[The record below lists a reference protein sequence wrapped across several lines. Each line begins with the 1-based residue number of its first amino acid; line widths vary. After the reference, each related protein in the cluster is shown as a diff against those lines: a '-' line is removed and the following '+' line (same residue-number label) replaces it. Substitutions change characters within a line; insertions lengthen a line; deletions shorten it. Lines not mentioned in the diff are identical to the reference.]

1 MKGECFIGVDCS
13 TQSTKAVL
21 FDCRGRALREARS
34 SHMFRSPHNGWA
46 EQDATELWSSLCAA
60 LRKLTD
66 GLDMR
71 GIGGMGIA
79 YQRETFVPLD
89 GKGREIR
96 PAILWLDQRSFKE
109 VEEIESDIGGE
120 YFQQLTGKILNTLPS
135 LPKIRWIRNSEPEH
149 YRRIDKLCD
158 VGAYLNWKLTGRMI
172 SPYSGADTTG
182 LFGLEARDWADD
194 LLSYMGLNRENMPDV
209 VPAGTEVG
217 GITAKA
223 AAATG
228 LPEGFPVFAAG
239 GDGQVFA
246 VGVGSMGVDT
256 VALSLGTSVVWG
268 VHNSEYRTSSYFRT
282 MMSCQPN
289 TYYCESALISGSN
302 TIKWFIDEMGGEEIT
317 LAKSRNISPESL
329 LEDKIR
335 DIDPGCDG
343 LITLPY
349 WRGVMNPYNNPGA
362 RGMTLGWSDYH
373 TRYHFYRSILEGI
386 AFELRLVIEGYR
398 DTLQLTPR
406 MFRIGSGGAQSAL
419 WAQIISDVNGLDVMV
434 TDSFENTALG
444 AAMIAAWG
452 AGVYDDLRTASERMS
467 RVKDPITSCSENHD
481 IYSRLYTT
489 VYKKIYPAM
498 RRYLNIL
505 GGYGL
510 HNPLNGNTNGLES

>member
-1 MKGECFIGVDCS
+1 
-13 TQSTKAVL
+13 
-21 FDCRGRALREARS
+21 
-34 SHMFRSPHNGWA
+34 MFRSPHNGWA

-60 LRKLTD
+60 LRTLTD

-71 GIGGMGIA
+71 RIGGMGIA

-302 TIKWFIDEMGGEEIT
+302 TIKWFIDEMGGEEIA

-329 LEDKIR
+329 LE
-335 DIDPGCDG
+335 
-343 LITLPY
+343 
-349 WRGVMNPYNNPGA
+349 
-362 RGMTLGWSDYH
+362 WSDYH
-373 TRYHFYRSILEGI
+373 TRYHFYRSIREGI

-467 RVKDPITSCSENHD
+467 RVKNPITSCRENHE

-489 VYKKIYPAM
+489 VYKQIYPAI
-498 RRYLNIL
+498 REYLNIL
-505 GGYGL
+505 GGYGI
-510 HNPLNGNTNGLES
+510 HDPLNGNTNSLES

>member
-46 EQDATELWSSLCAA
+46 EQDATELWDSLCAA
-60 LRKLTD
+60 LRTLTD
-66 GLDMR
+66 GLDLQQ
-71 GIGGMGIA
+71 IEGMGIA
-79 YQRETFVPLD
+79 YQRETFVLLD

-96 PAILWLDQRSFKE
+96 PAILWLDQRSLKE
-109 VEEIESDIGGE
+109 VEEIRRDIGGE

-135 LPKIRWIRNSEPEH
+135 LPKIKWIRNSEPEH

-172 SPYSGADTTG
+172 SPFSGADTTG
-182 LFGLEARDWADD
+182 LFGLKARDWADD
-194 LLSYMGLNRENMPDV
+194 LLAYIGLNRENMPDV

-246 VGVGSMGVDT
+246 VGVGSMGADAL
-256 VALSLGTSVVWG
+256 ALSLGTSVVWG

-282 MMSCQPN
+282 MMSCQPG

-302 TIKWFIDEMGGEEIT
+302 TIKWFIDEMGGEEIAQ
-317 LAKSRNISPESL
+317 AKARKISPESL

-349 WRGVMNPYNNPGA
+349 WRGVMNPYDNPGA

-386 AFELRLVIEGYR
+386 AFELRLVTEGYGHV
-398 DTLQLTPR
+398 LGISPQV
-406 MFRIGSGGAQSAL
+406 FRVGSGGAQSEV
-419 WAQIISDVNGLDVMV
+419 WAQIISDVNGMDVMV
-434 TDSFENTALG
+434 TDSHENTALG

-452 AGVYDDLRTASERMS
+452 AGVYDDLREASERMS
-467 RVKDPITSCSENHD
+467 PVKRQIASCMENHE
-481 IYSRLYTT
+481 IYSRLYNT
-489 VYKKIYPAM
+489 VYKNM
-498 RRYLNIL
+498 YLTVQEYLTTL
-505 GGYGL
+505 GSYGL
-510 HNPLNGNTNGLES
+510 NTHLQGTAHTEES